1 MTKETIKTVYKI
13 SDDGG
18 RFVIVEKF
26 YNSDKIDVLNKHMYS
41 KNGEFIFKGS
51 KPKTI
56 KAMGKLLI
64 EASNV

>member
-1 MTKETIKTVYKI
+1 MNKELIKKVYKI

-41 KNGEFIFKGS
+41 NDGEFMFKGS

-56 KAMGKLLI
+56 KAIGKLLI